1 MSIYDIVALLVDLPE
16 QKLRRGQ
23 IVTVIEEWQP
33 GAFEVEIAN
42 TGGIAYATAAIP
54 QEHLVTVYREPRR

>member
-16 QKLRRGQ
+16 QTLRRGQ
-23 IVTVIEEWQP
+23 IGTIIEEWQP
-33 GAFEVEIAN
+33 GVFEVEIAN

-54 QEHLVTVYREPRR
+54 